1 MEVKV
6 GPRTY
11 SMSRNEYE
19 GLLQVT
25 KEQVPI
31 GIYAVEKRNY
41 AELRNDTHVSKSKLK
56 EAIRTFKAQGFK
68 VYANGNK

>member
-6 GPRTY
+6 GLRTY

-19 GLLQVT
+19 GLLQVA
-25 KEQVPI
+25 KEQVPV

-41 AELRNDTHVSKSKLK
+41 AELRNDTHVSKNKLK
-56 EAIRTFKAQGFK
+56 EAIRTFKTQGFK